1 MLQRLQILLSKS
13 ESVPRVRSGL
23 QSTWSKL
30 TTGFISDT
38 IVAPYGSSFSEQIVK
53 SVLGFYYY
61 GYIIIDHHYFLEWE

>member
-1 MLQRLQILLSKS
+1 MFQQYLQSKS

-23 QSTWSKL
+23 ESTWSKL

-38 IVAPYGSSFSEQIVK
+38 VVGPYGSSFSEQRVK

-61 GYIIIDHHYFLEWE
+61 GYYH